1 MNSEEFRNM
10 LVEMVKASGQEVI
23 DRAEELVGSGDRAE
37 ELVGSGDLLTDF
49 YIWLRFPLDNGRVS
63 GVPTIELTK
72 SYLSKGGMNTIMKY
86 YTNDSKGE

>member
-23 DRAEELVGSGDRAE
+23 DRAEELVGG
-37 ELVGSGDLLTDF
+37 GDLLTDF
-49 YIWLRFPLDNGRVS
+49 DIWLRFPLDNDRVS
-63 GVPTIELTK
+63 GVPTIKLTK
-72 SYLSKGGMNTIMKY
+72 SYLNKEGIDTITKY

>member
-23 DRAEELVGSGDRAE
+23 DRAEELVGSGD
-37 ELVGSGDLLTDF
+37 LLTDF
-49 YIWLRFPLDNGRVS
+49 DIWLRFPLDNGRVL

-72 SYLSKGGMNTIMKY
+72 SYMVKGAIDTITECCIK
-86 YTNDSKGE
+86 DSKGE

>member
-23 DRAEELVGSGDRAE
+23 DRAEELVGSGD
-37 ELVGSGDLLTDF
+37 LLTDF
-49 YIWLRFPLDNGRVS
+49 DIWLRFPLDNGRVS

-72 SYLSKGGMNTIMKY
+72 SYLSKEGMDTIMKY

>member
-23 DRAEELVGSGDRAE
+23 DRAEELVGSGD
-37 ELVGSGDLLTDF
+37 LLTDF
-49 YIWLRFPLDNGRVS
+49 DIWLRFPIDNGRLS

-72 SYLSKGGMNTIMKY
+72 SYLSKEGIDATTKY
-86 YTNDSKGE
+86 YTKDSKGE

>member
-23 DRAEELVGSGDRAE
+23 DRAEELVGSGD
-37 ELVGSGDLLTDF
+37 LLTDF
-49 YIWLRFPLDNGRVS
+49 DIWLRFPLDNGRVS

-72 SYLSKGGMNTIMKY
+72 SYLNKEGMNIIMKY
-86 YTNDSKGE
+86 YTNDLKGE

>member
-10 LVEMVKASGQEVI
+10 LVEMVKASGQGVI
-23 DRAEELVGSGDRAE
+23 DRAE

-49 YIWLRFPLDNGRVS
+49 NIWLCFPIDNGRLS

-72 SYLSKGGMNTIMKY
+72 SYLSKEGMNTIIKC
-86 YTNDSKGE
+86 YTDDSKGE

>member
-23 DRAEELVGSGDRAE
+23 DRAE

>member
-23 DRAEELVGSGDRAE
+23 DRAEELVGSGD
-37 ELVGSGDLLTDF
+37 LLTDF
-49 YIWLRFPLDNGRVS
+49 DIWLRFPVDNGRVS
-63 GVPTIELTK
+63 GVPTIELIQ
-72 SYLSKGGMNTIMKY
+72 SYLSKEVMDTIMKY

>member
-23 DRAEELVGSGDRAE
+23 DRAEELVGSGD
-37 ELVGSGDLLTDF
+37 LLTDF
-49 YIWLRFPLDNGRVS
+49 NIWLRFPLDNDRVS

-72 SYLSKGGMNTIMKY
+72 LYLSKEGMNTMIRKE
-86 YTNDSKGE
+86 NENVSWRF

>member
-23 DRAEELVGSGDRAE
+23 DRAEELVGSGD
-37 ELVGSGDLLTDF
+37 LLTDF
-49 YIWLRFPLDNGRVS
+49 DIWLRFPIDNGRLS
-63 GVPTIELTK
+63 GVLTIELIK
-72 SYLSKGGMNTIMKY
+72 SYLSKEGMNTIMEY

>member
-23 DRAEELVGSGDRAE
+23 DRAEELVGSGD
-37 ELVGSGDLLTDF
+37 LLTDF
-49 YIWLRFPLDNGRVS
+49 DIWLRFPLDNGRVS

-72 SYLSKGGMNTIMKY
+72 SYMVKGAIDTITEYCIK
-86 YTNDSKGE
+86 DSKGE

>member
-23 DRAEELVGSGDRAE
+23 DRAEELVGSGD
-37 ELVGSGDLLTDF
+37 LLADF
-49 YIWLRFPLDNGRVS
+49 DIWLRFHLDNGRVS

-72 SYLSKGGMNTIMKY
+72 SYTVKGAIDTITEYRIK
-86 YTNDSKGE
+86 DSKGE